1 MDLNVLSMQQ
11 ALSDWLRL
19 LQGPVEPPFARNAE
33 FQNQW
38 QHLFRLI
45 MLVLLMIVTVLTFSY
60 LGLSTSEKE
69 GILQA
74 FAKNTVGQTR
84 YMIFIIL
91 IGALFAALYALIV
104 APLFK
109 VKITIPQTFFA
120 FLFLLLPWIPIVM
133 LVWVFGYVLA
143 DVPLL
148 AFFITIFIFLIFPA
162 IIVFRFS
169 QGISL
174 VSGST
179 KRRCLAS
186 VAIPFLVFYSL
197 MIWIALNSES
207 DEPET
212 TSTGVSK
219 LAVTDAVEY
228 SLNFL
233 PSGYYIATEAH
244 VHVRSKPTRIS

>member
-1 MDLNVLSMQQ
+1 
-11 ALSDWLRL
+11 
-19 LQGPVEPPFARNAE
+19 
-33 FQNQW
+33 
-38 QHLFRLI
+38 
-45 MLVLLMIVTVLTFSY
+45 
-60 LGLSTSEKE
+60 
-69 GILQA
+69 
-74 FAKNTVGQTR
+74 
-84 YMIFIIL
+84 
-91 IGALFAALYALIV
+91 
-104 APLFK
+104 
-109 VKITIPQTFFA
+109 
-120 FLFLLLPWIPIVM
+120 M

-186 VAIPFLVFYSL
+186 VAIPFLLFYSL

-212 TSTGVSK
+212 TRTRVSK
-219 LAVTDAVEY
+219 LAVTDAIGVFRDETSRLQLADSY
-228 SLNFL
+228 FVWRITTFL
-233 PSGYYIATEAH
+233 
-244 VHVRSKPTRIS
+244 